1 MKAKKKFIST
11 VILVGGSGSR
21 FSSTTEPPKQ
31 LSKLN
36 KEFILIHIL
45 NRFKKFGLNHFIFP
59 LGFKKK
65 YFIKFFNSKKN
76 ISKYKFN
83 ILKKKFKQKD
93 IFSDKLNISFFDA
106 GKNTSKLS
114 RIYKSLNYLIS
125 DDLLVAYGDDLAN
138 IKLSQLFKKFYLYK
152 KKKAIITIFK
162 KKSQFGHVITD
173 KRGLVRKFVEKPPH
187 QYPINIGNYLFA
199 SKLIKK
205 FKKYKYELEDNFLP
219 ILSKHKLLQSY
230 EHKGY
235 FYSINDKKELIIA
248 KKKLKKI
255 K

>member
-1 MKAKKKFIST
+1 M
-11 VILVGGSGSR
+11 
-21 FSSTTEPPKQ
+21 
-31 LSKLN
+31 
-36 KEFILIHIL
+36 
-45 NRFKKFGLNHFIFP
+45 
-59 LGFKKK
+59 
-65 YFIKFFNSKKN
+65 
-76 ISKYKFN
+76 
-83 ILKKKFKQKD
+83 
-93 IFSDKLNISFFDA
+93 
-106 GKNTSKLS
+106 
-114 RIYKSLNYLIS
+114 
-125 DDLLVAYGDDLAN
+125 LVAYGDDLAN

-187 QYPINIGNYLFA
+187 QYPINIGNYLFT